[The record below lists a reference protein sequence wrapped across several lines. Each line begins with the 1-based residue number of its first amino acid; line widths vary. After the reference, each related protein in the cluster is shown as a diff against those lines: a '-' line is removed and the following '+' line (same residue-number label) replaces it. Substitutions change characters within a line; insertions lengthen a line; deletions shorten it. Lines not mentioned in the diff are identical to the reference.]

1 MFAIFVHCTY
11 VLLFKAS
18 ILAAKQDV
26 IAIWVSS
33 AREVNASTDNAKDIL
48 AAKAPKDAE
57 GAIASLF
64 ASKKGLISNA

>member
-1 MFAIFVHCTY
+1 M
-11 VLLFKAS
+11 
-18 ILAAKQDV
+18 AAKQDV